1 MGGRLTLSRMS
12 PVPDHAVIGYV
23 RPALVYGEFAES
35 LLSIAMEGT
44 TPLDAVLRYESGPNI
59 STPRNLVAD
68 EFLRSY
74 TAPWL
79 LMVDTDMVFAGDAL
93 DRLVAAA
100 DPVERP
106 LLGGLCFSPAAGEV
120 RPTMYELTEK
130 EPGVLGFAHRETWP
144 EGACVRVSATGTG
157 FLLMHRDALEAVRKH
172 SGDVAAPWFR
182 ESPVGA
188 PLSLMG
194 EDMTFCLRAGAAGV
208 PVHVHTGVK
217 IGHMKPQMLGKVT

>member
-1 MGGRLTLSRMS
+1 LSS
-12 PVPDHAVIGYV
+12 PTTAPDHAVIGYV
-23 RPALVYGEFAES
+23 RPVLVYGEFSES
-35 LLSIAMEGT
+35 LLSVAMEGA

-59 STPRNLVAD
+59 STPRNLVVD
-68 EFLRSY
+68 DFLRRY
-74 TAPWL
+74 EAPWL

-106 LLGGLCFSPAAGEV
+106 LVGALCYSPAAGEV
-120 RPTMYELTEK
+120 RPTMYEITQNAAGE
-130 EPGVLGFAHRETWP
+130 LGFAHREAWP

-194 EDMTFCLRAGAAGV
+194 EDMTFCLRAGAAGI
-208 PVHVHTGVK
+208 PVHVATSVK
-217 IGHMKPQMLGKVT
+217 VGHLKPQMLGTVT